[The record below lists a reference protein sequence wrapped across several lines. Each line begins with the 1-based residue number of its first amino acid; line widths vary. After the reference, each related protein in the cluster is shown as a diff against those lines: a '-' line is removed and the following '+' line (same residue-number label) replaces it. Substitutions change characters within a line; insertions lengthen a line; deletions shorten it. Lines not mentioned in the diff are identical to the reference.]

1 MPVPTRASRPL
12 AAALVACLLSS
23 CATTDLP
30 PISAGGADFAP
41 LADEVALWQ
50 ESRAEEDLLL
60 GAVDL
65 YEDPLLDDYLAAVAG
80 RLEPP
85 GMAANPALD
94 VRVQVIADTDLNAFA
109 YPHGAIYVH
118 SGLLAR
124 LDNEDQLATVLG
136 HEMSHVEYRHMLR
149 HRRAAHN
156 RAVALSVAA
165 VAAAV
170 VLAGEEADAWHDGD
184 WGKAAAIDAVGE
196 LFVGVG
202 LHLAF
207 LAAVNGYGR
216 DLEIEADRGGFAK
229 LEAAGYRAEEAPK
242 MYGSL
247 LAAAGPESGKAA
259 TFFFGSHP
267 RLSERIESARIWADG
282 RNGANGATPA
292 GEPPAEAPPGDDEFR
307 RRVGPLVRDNGV
319 LHLEAGRLAEAERD
333 LLRAAEW
340 RPDDPASHTEIGRL
354 RLAQA
359 DAADAADGDGRRAL
373 RAQAAQA
380 FREAIRLDAD
390 HAPAHRHLGLL
401 LHLEGDLAAA
411 CRSLAHYLE
420 LAPDADDAPEIE
432 EVRSDLAA
440 AGVCEG

>member
-1 MPVPTRASRPL
+1 MPFSARASRPL
-12 AAALVACLLSS
+12 AAALAGCLLAA

-41 LADEVALWQ
+41 LPDEVALWQ
-50 ESRAEEDLLL
+50 ESRAEEELLL
-60 GAVDL
+60 EAVDL
-65 YEDPLLDDYLAAVAG
+65 YDDPVLEDYLAGVVA

-94 VRVQVIADTDLNAFA
+94 YRVHVVVDTELNAFA
-109 YPHGAIYVH
+109 YPHGALYVH

-156 RAVALSVAA
+156 RAVAVSVAA

-170 VLAGEEADAWHDGD
+170 VLAGEEADALRDGD
-184 WGKAAAIDAVGE
+184 WGKAAAIDVVGE
-196 LFVGVG
+196 LFVGLG
-202 LHLAF
+202 LQLAF

-247 LAAAGPESGKAA
+247 LAAAGPESGRAA

-267 RLSERIESARIWADG
+267 RLAERIESARAWAS
-282 RNGANGATPA
+282 AL
-292 GEPPAEAPPGDDEFR
+292 PPAEPPPPNDEFH
-307 RRVGPLVRDNGV
+307 RRVGPLVRHNGV
-319 LHLEAGRLAEAERD
+319 LHLEAGRLAAAERD

-340 RPDDPASHTEIGRL
+340 LPEDPATHYEIGRL

-359 DAADAADGDGRRAL
+359 DEAPDDDARRAL
-373 RAQAAQA
+373 RDQAARA
-380 FREAIRLDAD
+380 LREAIRLDAD
-390 HAPAHRHLGLL
+390 HAPSHRQLGLL
-401 LHLEGDLAAA
+401 LDAQGDLAAA
-411 CRSLAHYLE
+411 CRCFAHYLE
-420 LAPDADDAPEIE
+420 LAPDAEDAAWIE
-432 EVRSDLAA
+432 EHRGELAA
-440 AGVCEG
+440 AGACGG

>member
-12 AAALVACLLSS
+12 AAALVACLLGA

-41 LADEVALWQ
+41 LDDEVALWQ
-50 ESRAEEDLLL
+50 ESRAEEDVLL

-65 YEDPLLDDYLAAVAG
+65 YDDPLLDDYLAGVAA

-170 VLAGEEADAWHDGD
+170 VIAGEEADAWHDGD

-196 LFVGVG
+196 LFVGLG
-202 LHLAF
+202 LQLAF

-247 LAAAGPESGKAA
+247 LAAAGPENGKAA

-267 RLSERIESARIWADG
+267 RLSERIESARTWADG
-282 RNGANGATPA
+282 RSAASGATS
-292 GEPPAEAPPGDDEFR
+292 AEAPPADDEFR

-359 DAADAADGDGRRAL
+359 DAADNGDGRRAL
-373 RAQAAQA
+373 RDQAAQA

-411 CRSLAHYLE
+411 CRSLSHYLE
-420 LAPDADDAPEIE
+420 LAPDADDAPEVDE
-432 EVRSDLAA
+432 MWSELAA
-440 AGVCEG
+440 AGACEGEPTAS